1 MKDIPAQS
9 HIQFDMLISFS
20 TFESLNNEFTY
31 DGGWGNLNVRNYI
44 LLKEGV
50 DAEAF
55 FTKARD
61 LYMNY
66 VEADMRKWG
75 MFMYLGFEPL
85 KQVYLH
91 TKRGNGMGP
100 LGSMERVYMVSGVA
114 LFVVL
119 LACINFINLST
130 ARSAQRAKEVGLRKV
145 VGSSRHYLIA

>member
-1 MKDIPAQS
+1 FADADALGKTMLFEDSLLFTVTGVMKDIPAQS

-55 FTKARD
+55 FAKARD

-75 MFMYLGFEPL
+75 MFM
-85 KQVYLH
+85 
-91 TKRGNGMGP
+91 
-100 LGSMERVYMVSGVA
+100 
-114 LFVVL
+114 
-119 LACINFINLST
+119 
-130 ARSAQRAKEVGLRKV
+130 
-145 VGSSRHYLIA
+145 